1 MIKKISLACCTI
13 ATGLSLAACASIS
26 ANPNAAK
33 VIISPNKP
41 PHACRYVGQV
51 VGNQGNL
58 FTGIWTSNKNLEQ
71 GAMNDLKNKAAR
83 LGGNYVQMITNRA
96 GMSSGSFEGGLAQTN
111 VTETGNVY
119 RCPRKSIGQ

>member
-1 MIKKISLACCTI
+1 MIKKISLASCTI
-13 ATGLSLAACASIS
+13 AVGLSLAACASIS
-26 ANPNAAK
+26 ATSNGSK

-41 PHACRYVGQV
+41 PHGCRYVGQV
-51 VGNQGNL
+51 TGNQGNL
-58 FTGIWTSNKNLEQ
+58 FTGVWTSNKNLEQ

-96 GMSSGSFEGGLAQTN
+96 GSSGSFKVGLAQTN

-119 RCPRKSIGQ
+119 RCPPKSIDE